1 MCLLLEASLVQSRGQ
16 IQYIL
21 GVTDW
26 YHQRWW
32 PSTSITHFTLSWFQ
46 RGDISSKSYEI
57 HLRVL
62 KKVKTDLF
70 PAVVSIV
77 SMILPCENRNIADQI
92 SSYLLFLPIH
102 SQKNNWK
109 KFLQKVMLVA
119 SNSGWGELFD
129 GRWLCF
135 WVVFRA
141 GCNCPVFCSCCVGII
156 ARGSKQCI
164 WMLPRALMHLM
175 SSFGL
180 VLSFHRLRW
189 FSHLARSAVR
199 PTFSSWRRRS
209 DRRESKNRELKDF
222 QKSKVSEKKNEK
234 KLRVS
239 EFPWLLMIHRDIWHM
254 LQGRKE
260 MKWKSCGTIF
270 VFDTFYVPWKG
281 WFHRACFEAFLSS
294 VAQSRSFWVSRSCRR
309 FQKPVAKINT
319 ASWLNVLNI
328 ATLLRCFHTKKWHL

>member
-26 YHQRWW
+26 YHKRWW
-32 PSTSITHFTLSWFQ
+32 SSTSITHFTLSWFQ
-46 RGDISSKSYEI
+46 HGDISSKSHEI

-77 SMILPCENRNIADQI
+77 SMILPGENRNIADQI
-92 SSYLLFLPIH
+92 SSYLLFLLIH

-141 GCNCPVFCSCCVGII
+141 GCKAATVRFF
-156 ARGSKQCI
+156 AAA
-164 WMLPRALMHLM
+164 AL
-175 SSFGL
+175 
-180 VLSFHRLRW
+180 
-189 FSHLARSAVR
+189 
-199 PTFSSWRRRS
+199 
-209 DRRESKNRELKDF
+209 
-222 QKSKVSEKKNEK
+222 VS
-234 KLRVS
+234 
-239 EFPWLLMIHRDIWHM
+239 LL
-254 LQGRKE
+254 
-260 MKWKSCGTIF
+260 
-270 VFDTFYVPWKG
+270 
-281 WFHRACFEAFLSS
+281 EAASS
-294 VAQSRSFWVSRSCRR
+294 VYECFQGPECTWCLGVSAELS
-309 FQKPVAKINT
+309 
-319 ASWLNVLNI
+319 
-328 ATLLRCFHTKKWHL
+328 